1 MGAVT
6 AGLDARD
13 SDVGEGPG
21 PVVAVMSSFP
31 PPMAS
36 RGKPEQPLT
45 WSSAPVIG
53 GPPEILASFVA
64 PAHKA
69 FHHGMQIGT
78 YRQKCLGLDRVQSL
92 SANHTMPT
100 KEIVTSTAR
109 RSPGEHSTALC
120 LHGSEMVHEP
130 PLQTSRVLPT
140 LGTPQNLH
148 PHSLGGMRKGYIPTL
163 LLLGSRNSSEKVSP
177 KPGTR
182 TSTPSGNWVVWDVWL

>member
-6 AGLDARD
+6 ARLDARD
-13 SDVGEGPG
+13 SGVGEGPG
-21 PVVAVMSSFP
+21 PVVAVISSFS

-36 RGKPEQPLT
+36 RGKSEQPLT

-92 SANHTMPT
+92 SANHTTPT
-100 KEIVTSTAR
+100 KETVTSTAR
-109 RSPGEHSTALC
+109 RSPGEHSIALC
-120 LHGSEMVHEP
+120 PQWIRDGSRATPSNQQGSSHSRNPSEP
-130 PLQTSRVLPT
+130 PSPFPRGHEEGLHTHAAFAGVQELQ
-140 LGTPQNLH
+140 
-148 PHSLGGMRKGYIPTL
+148 
-163 LLLGSRNSSEKVSP
+163 
-177 KPGTR
+177 
-182 TSTPSGNWVVWDVWL
+182 